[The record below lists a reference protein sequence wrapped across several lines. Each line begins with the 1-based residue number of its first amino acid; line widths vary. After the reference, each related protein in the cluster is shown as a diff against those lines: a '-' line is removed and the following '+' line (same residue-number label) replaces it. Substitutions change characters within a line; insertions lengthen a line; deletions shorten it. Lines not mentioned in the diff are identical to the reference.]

1 MVDLEGFK
9 RCMGFLTGTEQSN
22 VDEAVRSRIA
32 QSATSLQSRG
42 CSVQEAFVIFDT
54 NRNGFLDQTEF
65 YRFLVS
71 CDSRVSQRESD
82 LIFAEV
88 SRNSGR
94 VDVNTFAQELRPN
107 CAPTDAH
114 SRFYDIAF
122 SVANINLES
131 FDAQGL
137 ANLAWAAAVLS
148 SSSRTR
154 PLLAGIRSAAGAV
167 ARRASTV
174 SRVSEARTLACS
186 LLALTWALSFSKE
199 LDSELERGIVQAV
212 RLLAGVLDTAVDN
225 LAPLPLTPQSRGLT
239 FDCITKPRVIIDG
252 PGMLVALKP
261 PGWEVDTT
269 ADQTEAHCLSWHL
282 QAIRR
287 REDCPVLHCA
297 SYGFGFIHRLDVASS
312 GLVLAATTFEGLLW
326 LQFQKAVNRIDR
338 EYIVLCYGLDP
349 QPEHVIDAD
358 VTVRGWLKASRT
370 LTEDAGLPA
379 ESRLRS
385 IAHLRHPAFG
395 GLSAISI
402 QIFTGRRHQ
411 IRAHT
416 RWMRHPTVCDSW
428 YSPSDVLL
436 VERDMLGPAPMRAWV
451 RTPRWDGELT
461 APPEDELWAFAG
473 QPVLTLEPQLA
484 APEVERLWRL
494 HGPAPEMSLAELIH
508 LNPASGADGWAEAA
522 LRRVARR
529 LAPALNIPP
538 DTFRRFN
545 LANITGLS
553 YAEFEGL
560 LVAQDSRMTREDV
573 IALWRL
579 ADAEG
584 SGRVDLGQ
592 VVSVLRRAQLEGLTQ
607 GRPLPQPPASPADRD
622 MILEA

>member
-1 MVDLEGFK
+1 M
-9 RCMGFLTGTEQSN
+9 
-22 VDEAVRSRIA
+22 AH
-32 QSATSLQSRG
+32 
-42 CSVQEAFVIFDT
+42 VQ
-54 NRNGFLDQTEF
+54 RP
-65 YRFLVS
+65 
-71 CDSRVSQRESD
+71 
-82 LIFAEV
+82 
-88 SRNSGR
+88 SG
-94 VDVNTFAQELRPN
+94 ELRPN
-107 CAPTDAH
+107 HAPSTNAH

-122 SVANINLES
+122 SAANISLES

-154 PLLAGIRSAAGAV
+154 PLLAGIRSAAGAI

-174 SRVSEARTLACS
+174 SRVSEARTLAFS

-212 RLLAGVLDTAVDN
+212 RLLAGVLDTGVDIMTG
-225 LAPLPLTPQSRGLT
+225 LTPQSPGLT

-287 REDCPVLHCA
+287 REDCPLLHCA

-312 GLVLAATTFEGLLW
+312 GLVLAATTFQGLLW

-338 EYIVLCYGLDP
+338 EYIVLCHGLDP
-349 QPEHVIDAD
+349 KPEHVIDAD

-416 RWMRHPTVCDSW
+416 RWMRHPTVCDAW
-428 YSPSDVLL
+428 YSPSDVRL
-436 VERDMLGPAPMRAWV
+436 VECDMLGPAPMRAWV
-451 RTPRWDGELT
+451 LTPRWDGDLT
-461 APPEDELWAFAG
+461 APPEEMRSRCSWPELA
-473 QPVLTLEPQLA
+473 
-484 APEVERLWRL
+484 
-494 HGPAPEMSLAELIH
+494 
-508 LNPASGADGWAEAA
+508 
-522 LRRVARR
+522 
-529 LAPALNIPP
+529 
-538 DTFRRFN
+538 
-545 LANITGLS
+545 
-553 YAEFEGL
+553 
-560 LVAQDSRMTREDV
+560 
-573 IALWRL
+573 
-579 ADAEG
+579 
-584 SGRVDLGQ
+584 
-592 VVSVLRRAQLEGLTQ
+592 
-607 GRPLPQPPASPADRD
+607 
-622 MILEA
+622 